1 MDKLWEG
8 MTEMKYSIF
17 KLGIMVAIIS
27 FIVFIV

>member
-17 KLGIMVAIIS
+17 ELEIMTEIIS